1 MMPSEASQQRAR
13 ALLEVA
19 MHVDGCRC
27 IQCGLVH
34 TVAMAFDQVYDEAVK
49 DCTVTVERMQVNGR
63 TARDLGRAVREL
75 RRLKLPLYRVR
86 SKCWS
91 CGGQVEHRTLANN
104 SEAVEHS
111 EPVCEKFKE
120 VAARP
125 SIKVTCGGCL
135 VGLPRGTGMHSYE
148 DGCALRQSV

>member
-1 MMPSEASQQRAR
+1 MTPSEASMQR
-13 ALLEVA
+13 ALLGNK

-34 TVAMAFDQVYDEAVK
+34 AVAHAFDQVYDEAVR
-49 DCTVTVERMQVNGR
+49 DSAATVERMQVHVHP
-63 TARDLGRAVREL
+63 ARDLGRAVREL
-75 RRLKLPLYRVR
+75 RRLKLPIMHTR
-86 SKCWS
+86 STCWS
-91 CGGQVEHRTLANN
+91 CGGQVERREYAT

-135 VGLPRGTGMHSYE
+135 VGLPRGTGMHSYA